1 MTIQREDLAAAAS
14 VGLLQ
19 YRQIEPLLV
28 FLLQRDV
35 LAQRRALLA
44 QSGEMQGGGGR
55 SLLFYL
61 LVFAMIAAGA
71 VFAAM
76 VTAHTQQS
84 GSIGALFVFTGLYG
98 FAAYFLLARVK
109 RHSHG
114 RGIRMLSTL
123 MMASVPLAVFALQ
136 QMSN

>member
-44 QSGEMQGGGGR
+44 QSEEMQGGGSR

-61 LVFAMIAAGA
+61 LLFAMIAAGA

-84 GSIGALFVFTGLYG
+84 GGIGALFFFTGLYG
-98 FAAYFLLARVK
+98 FAAYFLLARIK
-109 RHSHG
+109 MRSHG
-114 RGIRMLSTL
+114 RSIRMLSTL